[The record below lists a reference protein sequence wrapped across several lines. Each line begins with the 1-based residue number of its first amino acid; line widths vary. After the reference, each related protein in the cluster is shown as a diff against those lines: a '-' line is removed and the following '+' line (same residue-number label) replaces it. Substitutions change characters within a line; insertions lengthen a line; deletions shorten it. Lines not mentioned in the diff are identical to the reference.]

1 MQGASAELVKNHPVQ
16 MFPNTDIMMPERQG
30 KALGAALQDL
40 ARCYPSMSNS
50 ERVVVGVPGA
60 LLILQA
66 LTRSCVPLSPDLFSI
81 SYRFSSSIVILE
93 YILIMFHS
101 LPVCP

>member
-1 MQGASAELVKNHPVQ
+1 MQGTSAELVKNHPVQ
-16 MFPNTDIMMPERQG
+16 MFPNTDIMMPERHG

-50 ERVVVGVPGA
+50 ERVVMGVPGA

-66 LTRSCVPLSPDLFSI
+66 LTRSCVPLSLFH
-81 SYRFSSSIVILE
+81 IL
-93 YILIMFHS
+93 
-101 LPVCP
+101 